1 MPHLPSASLPSPAV
15 LGLGLVITAL
25 ALGACDPG
33 EADKPQGGARGRRA
47 AAAAASPGAAP
58 APADGASSSSAA
70 GAPATEADAPAPSTG
85 RSSGPTAPPDPEEE
99 LAQYA
104 NDPPGTRAPTVRCQA
119 APPELSPRFMAAWYT
134 YSDKDNPGSV
144 VKGCEI
150 GASESILEVLA
161 FDDTDISRCAIGW
174 EANLVPGAAYPFAG
188 MGVRLRDGNFVDSAG
203 LILETR
209 SSGRSVDLRAELVMR
224 EQELLQCGDERA
236 AHFGG
241 GVRCDGSGQWRRQ
254 ELRFDKLIATWGKPP
269 PLRLDDIVAL
279 HFQSKPGHLGPIDC
293 DFRVIGVIPR

>member
-25 ALGACDPG
+25 ALAGCEPSG
-33 EADKPQGGARGRRA
+33 ADKPQGGARGRRA

-58 APADGASSSSAA
+58 APAEEAKAA
-70 GAPATEADAPAPSTG
+70 EAAEAAPAAASG
-85 RSSGPTAPPDPEEE
+85 RPSGPTAPPDPEEE

-104 NDPPGTRAPTVRCQA
+104 NDPPGTRGATVRCQA

-144 VKGCEI
+144 TKGCEI
-150 GASESILEVLA
+150 GASDSILEVLA
-161 FDDTDISRCAIGW
+161 FDETDISRCAIGW
-174 EANLVPGAAYPFAG
+174 EANLLPGAAYPFAG
-188 MGVRLRDGNFVDSAG
+188 MGVRLRDGNFADSAG

-209 SSGRSVDLRAELVMR
+209 SSGKAVDLRAELVMR

-269 PLRLDDIVAL
+269 ALRLDDIVAL